1 GALAARQRGEPA
13 AGAARARP
21 PAGPLGPARSGRAH
35 PGARNARARD
45 GRAPHATRRA
55 ARPHGGA
62 GGALGAAAAVS
73 RGVNLA
79 PGMKILGLDD
89 VTFWYPATANP
100 ALENVSLEVAP
111 GDIVALVGRG
121 GAGAST
127 LLLIAAGL
135 APRVT
140 GGRLAG
146 SGGRG
151 GRAGVVPPTPGTPAA
166 GQALTGRGGGAG
178 GCAPARRAG

>member
-1 GALAARQRGEPA
+1 LACG
-13 AGAARARP
+13 RP
-21 PAGPLGPARSGRAH
+21 PAGPLGPGRRGRAH
-35 PGARNARARD
+35 PAVGTARTRG
-45 GRAPHATRRA
+45 GRAPHASRRA
-55 ARPHGGA
+55 AGPHGGA

-73 RGVNLA
+73 RGVDLA

-100 ALENVSLEVAP
+100 ALENVSLDVAP

-140 GGRLAG
+140 GGRPRG
-146 SGGRG
+146 SVTRG
-151 GRAGVVPPTPGTPAA
+151 ARAGIVLPTPWTQLSGMAFTVWDEVAFGPANL
-166 GQALTGRGGGAG
+166 GWPEHEIDRKSVV
-178 GCAPARRAG
+178 

>member
-1 GALAARQRGEPA
+1 
-13 AGAARARP
+13 GAARARP
-21 PAGPLGPARSGRAH
+21 PAAPLGPARSGRRH
-35 PGARNARARD
+35 PGARTARARD

-73 RGVNLA
+73 RGVDLA

-100 ALENVSLEVAP
+100 ALENVSLDVAP

-121 GAGAST
+121 GAGASP
-127 LLLIAAGL
+127 LRLIARRVG
-135 APRVT
+135 PRGA
-140 GGRLAG
+140 GGRPAAAV
-146 SGGRG
+146 GRG
-151 GRAGVVPPTPGTPAA
+151 GRAVV
-166 GQALTGRGGGAG
+166 RSGGLWSVV
-178 GCAPARRAG
+178 